1 MLAPSLC
8 TMPAAESAKSSHAL
22 TTHVGRELTDAERE
36 RHIRDCGRLAEMA
49 MARYEETGCFD
60 AIGEARRWAML
71 QAEAI
76 NCRSPAQIARMEA
89 ERGLA

>member
-1 MLAPSLC
+1 MSTA
-8 TMPAAESAKSSHAL
+8 TVIAQDKPAQACEQWPASR
-22 TTHVGRELTDAERE
+22 VGRELTDAERE

-76 NCRSPAQIARMEA
+76 NSRSPAQIARMEA